1 MQNIVLSQIYY
12 IFVPKY
18 KNSMINSTA
27 KRIETAICSETE
39 GKIIFSTDYA
49 ELGTPEAINW
59 KDFE

>member
-1 MQNIVLSQIYY
+1 MSFCPKFVIFLCQNT
-12 IFVPKY
+12 

>member
-1 MQNIVLSQIYY
+1 
-12 IFVPKY
+12 
-18 KNSMINSTA
+18 MINSTA